1 MGIESGDA
9 NVLKNMNKKAK
20 IEHYMRGLKL
30 PNNAGILSFASL
42 IVGFPGETEDSV
54 HRTIELINEINPN
67 NAMER
72 TKCDVESVR
81 IIKKIVVSKPK
92 K

>member
-1 MGIESGDA
+1 LKKESGCGGVFLGIESGDA

-20 IEHYMRGLKL
+20 IEHYRRGLKL
-30 PNNAGILSFASL
+30 
-42 IVGFPGETEDSV
+42 
-54 HRTIELINEINPN
+54 PN